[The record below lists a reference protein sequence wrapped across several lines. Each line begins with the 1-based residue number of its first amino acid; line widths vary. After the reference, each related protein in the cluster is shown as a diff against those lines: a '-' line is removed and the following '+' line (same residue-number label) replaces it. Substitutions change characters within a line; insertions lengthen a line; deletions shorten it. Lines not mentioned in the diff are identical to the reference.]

1 MDIFIYLITAVL
13 VICCILLT
21 GVVLIQRPRSEGLG
35 SAFGGGM
42 TESMFGAGTT
52 DILTKATIWM
62 AGAFFGCTLLLA
74 ILMSNKQSSKSSVLE
89 SALEAEAET
98 TLESVETLETFE
110 PADAVEAAEAV
121 QPAGEVTAPAEEAA
135 VSGEEAADSA
145 SAPAKAE

>member
-1 MDIFIYLITAVL
+1 MDILIYLITGVL

-42 TESMFGAGTT
+42 TESMFGAGTS

-62 AGAFFGCTLLLA
+62 GGAFFVCTLLLA
-74 ILMSNKQSSKSSVLE
+74 IMMSHKQTAKTSVLE
-89 SALEAEAET
+89 SALQTEI
-98 TLESVETLETFE
+98 E
-110 PADAVEAAEAV
+110 PAVEQMEAVEPAV
-121 QPAGEVTAPAEEAA
+121 VIPDTTDSAEEAA
-135 VSGEEAADSA
+135 PPVEEATDSA

>member
-1 MDIFIYLITAVL
+1 MDIFIYLITGVL

-42 TESMFGAGTT
+42 TESMFGAGTS

-62 AGAFFGCTLLLA
+62 AGAFFVCTLLLA
-74 ILMSNKQSSKSSVLE
+74 ILMSHKESGKTSVLDTAPATE
-89 SALEAEAET
+89 AEPALEQI
-98 TLESVETLETFE
+98 ESVEPVTVTE
-110 PADAVEAAEAV
+110 EANTE
-121 QPAGEVTAPAEEAA
+121 EVTAP
-135 VSGEEAADSA
+135 VEEAADSA